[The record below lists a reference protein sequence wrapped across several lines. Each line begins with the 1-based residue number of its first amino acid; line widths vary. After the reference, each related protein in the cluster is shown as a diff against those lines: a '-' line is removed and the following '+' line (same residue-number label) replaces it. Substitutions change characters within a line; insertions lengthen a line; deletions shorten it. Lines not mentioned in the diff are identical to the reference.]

1 MEHDLTR
8 GNVLKTI
15 AVFALPYML
24 SYFLQ
29 MLYGVADLYMM
40 GQFSG
45 AAGITAVAN
54 GAQTLYMITVAL
66 VGLAMGTTVI
76 VGHAVGS
83 RRFDRAETAIGNTI
97 TLFMGVSVVLAA
109 VLLALC
115 PQIVALIGTPAEAV
129 EGTAAYLR
137 ICFVGIPFIAAYNIL
152 SAIFRGLGDSRSPMY
167 VIGVACIINI
177 ALDFLFIGHMGLG
190 PVGAALGTV
199 TAQTAS
205 VALALVWLKSRRT
218 NIHVKRSDLR
228 PQPEVLGSILKIG
241 VPVAVQDGCIQVAFM
256 FITVIA
262 NHRGLVDA
270 AAVGLVEKMI
280 SFLFIVP
287 SSMGATVSAL
297 TAQNAG
303 AGKGDRARQ
312 VLKDAMTISVVYGCL
327 ITVLMW
333 LGGPGVFWFFFP
345 RLVAPGFIGFFA
357 KDPAVVAAGTGY
369 MHSYIFD
376 AIFAGIHICFS
387 GFFAAY
393 GKSYIGFAH
402 NVLAV
407 ALIRVPGAW
416 LLSNAYSDTLFPMGI
431 ASPCGSILSAIIC
444 VVAFTVLNRRGAFD
458 KLAA

>member
-29 MLYGVADLYMM
+29 MLYGMADLYMM

-45 AAGITAVAN
+45 AAGITAVGN
-54 GAQTLYMITVAL
+54 GAQTLYIITVTL

-109 VLLALC
+109 ILFALC
-115 PQIVALIGTPAEAV
+115 PQVVALIGTPPEAV

-241 VPVAVQDGCIQVAFM
+241 VPVAVQDGCI
-256 FITVIA
+256 
-262 NHRGLVDA
+262 
-270 AAVGLVEKMI
+270 
-280 SFLFIVP
+280 
-287 SSMGATVSAL
+287 
-297 TAQNAG
+297 
-303 AGKGDRARQ
+303 
-312 VLKDAMTISVVYGCL
+312 
-327 ITVLMW
+327 
-333 LGGPGVFWFFFP
+333 
-345 RLVAPGFIGFFA
+345 
-357 KDPAVVAAGTGY
+357 
-369 MHSYIFD
+369 
-376 AIFAGIHICFS
+376 
-387 GFFAAY
+387 
-393 GKSYIGFAH
+393 
-402 NVLAV
+402 
-407 ALIRVPGAW
+407 
-416 LLSNAYSDTLFPMGI
+416 
-431 ASPCGSILSAIIC
+431 
-444 VVAFTVLNRRGAFD
+444 
-458 KLAA
+458 